1 MVPSILWIRAGERR
15 ISVRFGFLD
24 AIERSVV
31 SVQLCSGAHRR
42 LVKGEKSVMVEVE
55 GKSVPVS
62 VGFLVLVVLRGV
74 LGFCARG
81 LLVLE
86 GRW

>member
-1 MVPSILWIRAGERR
+1 M
-15 ISVRFGFLD
+15 
-24 AIERSVV
+24 
-31 SVQLCSGAHRR
+31 
-42 LVKGEKSVMVEVE
+42 MVEVE